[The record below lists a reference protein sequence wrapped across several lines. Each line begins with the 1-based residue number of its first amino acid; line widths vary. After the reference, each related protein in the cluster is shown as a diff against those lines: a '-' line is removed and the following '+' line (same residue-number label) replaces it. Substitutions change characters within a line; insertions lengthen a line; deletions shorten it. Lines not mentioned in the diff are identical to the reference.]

1 MSRLDLDN
9 FGSLRKTALVF
20 VFVLSIVL
28 FLGVGAATQLDI
40 IEVPNLLNEDEEL
53 STLRAVPSDA
63 NLILRYDVEQVESS
77 NVTRSL
83 YGDEFS
89 HAEFISTVTKSTSNL
104 SDKERNLSNLGEVIV
119 FGTVNLNSYITQ
131 NQYYGTLIETSE
143 NPKSVAEIAV
153 GSTNYTSSE
162 YKGHRILNLNNS
174 NASVGVV
181 SKGKF
186 YVIGKDEVVKD
197 VIDTARGQ
205 KDSVDIDKI
214 PSTDGET
221 YANMAVY
228 NFSGILGSISTDGS
242 NRIPQKIFLSQST
255 VGDKIR
261 TQIDMKYAEPLE
273 EKPNSTGLP
282 SSYRDQ
288 YKSNFTADTTR
299 EGISISYTTSPQFS
313 NRDLTN
319 LATPNIGYSVENYG

>member
-1 MSRLDLDN
+1 MSRPDLDN
-9 FGSLRKTALVF
+9 FGSFRKTALVF
-20 VFVLSIVL
+20 VLILSIVL
-28 FLGVGAATQLDI
+28 FLGVGAAAQLNI
-40 IEVPNLLNEDEEL
+40 IEAPDLLNEDEEL
-53 STLRAVPSDA
+53 STLKAVPSDA
-63 NLILRYDVEQVESS
+63 NLILRYDIEQVER
-77 NVTRSL
+77 NNTTRSL
-83 YGDEFS
+83 YGDKFS
-89 HAEFISTVTKSTSNL
+89 HSEFISTVSKSSSNL
-104 SDKERNLSNLGEVIV
+104 STKEQNLSNLGEVIV

-143 NPKSVAEIAV
+143 EPESVAKIAV

-162 YKGHRILNLNNS
+162 YEGHQILSFNNS

-181 SKGKF
+181 SEGKF
-186 YVIGKDEVVKD
+186 YIIANDEVVKD

-214 PSTDGET
+214 PKTDGET

-242 NRIPQKIFLSQST
+242 NRIPQNIFVSQST

-288 YKSNFTADTTR
+288 YKSNFTVDTTR

-313 NRDLTN
+313 NGDVTN
-319 LATPNIGYSVENYG
+319 LATPNIGYSVENYE